1 MTALRSGLN
10 TYRACA
16 RAASVACAFFLVL
29 LAGCSDDLVP
39 LRPLASDTTIVAFG
53 DSLTFGTGAKRDQS
67 YPAVL
72 SELIQRRV
80 VTSGVPGELSKD
92 GLKRLPGVLE
102 EHQPGLVI
110 LCHGGNDL
118 LRKRSIAA
126 ATANL
131 RNMVQLARDAGAQVV
146 LLGVPSPALIL
157 STAEHY
163 DTVAEEMGVAYVR
176 DVIRDVLSDNALK
189 ADAAHPNAA
198 GYRKV
203 AEAVAEALRTSGA
216 I

>member
-1 MTALRSGLN
+1 M
-10 TYRACA
+10 RA
-16 RAASVACAFFLVL
+16 RRVRGVRVLVL
-29 LAGCSDDLVP
+29 LAGCSDDLVS

-110 LCHGGNDL
+110 LCHGGNDCCEASL
-118 LRKRSIAA
+118 PRPPIFETWSNSPVTLVPK
-126 ATANL
+126 
-131 RNMVQLARDAGAQVV
+131 
-146 LLGVPSPALIL
+146 LGC
-157 STAEHY
+157 
-163 DTVAEEMGVAYVR
+163 
-176 DVIRDVLSDNALK
+176 
-189 ADAAHPNAA
+189 
-198 GYRKV
+198 
-203 AEAVAEALRTSGA
+203 
-216 I
+216 

>member
-1 MTALRSGLN
+1 MTARRSGLN

-16 RAASVACAFFLVL
+16 RVASVACALFLAVL
-29 LAGCSDDLVP
+29 TGCSDDTVQ
-39 LRPLASDTTIVAFG
+39 LRPLASETTIVAFG
-53 DSLTFGTGAKRDQS
+53 DSLTFGTGAGRDES

-72 SELIQRRV
+72 SELIGLKV
-80 VTSGVPGELSKD
+80 IKSGVPGELSKD

-102 EHQPGLVI
+102 EYQPGLVI
-110 LCHGGNDL
+110 ICHGGNDL

-126 ATANL
+126 ATGNL
-131 RNMVQLARDAGAQVV
+131 RNMIQLARDAGAQVV
-146 LLGVPSPALIL
+146 FMGVPSPALIL

-163 DTVAEEMGVAYVR
+163 DIVAEEMGVAYVR
-176 DVIRDVLSDNALK
+176 DIIRDVLSDSALK

-198 GYRKV
+198 GYQRV
-203 AEAVAEALRTSGA
+203 AEAVAEALRNSGA